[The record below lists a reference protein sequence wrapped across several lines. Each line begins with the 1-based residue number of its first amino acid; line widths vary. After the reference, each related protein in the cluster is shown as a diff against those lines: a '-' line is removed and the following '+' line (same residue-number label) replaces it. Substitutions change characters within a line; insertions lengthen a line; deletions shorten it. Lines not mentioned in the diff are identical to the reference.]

1 MLVDNKLAMIQ
12 QCALVDKKIYIIL
25 GCINRSVASRS
36 RDVIFPLCSALL
48 RPHLECHVQ
57 FWASQFKINREQLE
71 RVQQRA
77 TEMTGGLECLPYC
90 RITEL

>member
-25 GCINRSVASRS
+25 GCINSRS

-48 RPHLECHVQ
+48 RPHLEYHVQ

-90 RITEL
+90 RIIEL